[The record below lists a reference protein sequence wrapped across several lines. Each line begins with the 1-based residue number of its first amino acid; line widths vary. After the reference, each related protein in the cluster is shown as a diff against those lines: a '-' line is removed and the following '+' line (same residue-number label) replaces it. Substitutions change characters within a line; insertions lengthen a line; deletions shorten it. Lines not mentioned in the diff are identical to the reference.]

1 MKKGI
6 LALLLAVIL
15 VVSALPMFMLSAQ
28 AMSGDAAELGGTER
42 DRGAVVRILPREEI
56 SDVGAESGVP
66 WLP

>member
-1 MKKGI
+1 M
-6 LALLLAVIL
+6 ALLLAVIL

-28 AMSGDAAELGGTER
+28 AMSGDAVELGGTER